1 MVAFRAAYGP
11 MRGGLVHKFVKLS
24 VLPVAALAVACGR
37 GKSPEQTAL
46 TADLKRDLEAAS
58 ASSVELAST
67 ARDYQPTRFVSAIE
81 SPRSSAP
88 VRRRNVRRPV
98 ARPAAAVDNH
108 VAKTPDPAPE
118 NKVEVAEIEQS
129 TEAPAPAIDTPT
141 NVAVT
146 PRPTPVGSAPA
157 TTDAGSGGIGGGSR
171 GGGLGGIGEAIGTV
185 IGVVVIRGGAGGIDH
200 CDPRTDRRPTNGPI
214 ALPDPRIPT
223 RAGGGIIPN
232 NPYPRR
238 RGLPRY

>member
-1 MVAFRAAYGP
+1 
-11 MRGGLVHKFVKLS
+11 
-24 VLPVAALAVACGR
+24 VAALVVACGR

-46 TADLKRDLEAAS
+46 TPDLKRDLAAAS

-67 ARDYQPTRFVSAIE
+67 SRDYQPTRFVSAIE
-81 SPRSSAP
+81 SPATSAP
-88 VRRRNVRRPV
+88 VRKRNVRRPV
-98 ARPAAAVDNH
+98 ARPTAANEQET
-108 VAKTPDPAPE
+108 AKAPDPAPE
-118 NKVEVAEIEQS
+118 NKVDVAVAEPS

-157 TTDAGSGGIGGGSR
+157 TTDAGAGGVGGGSR

-185 IGVVVIRGGAGGIDH
+185 IGVVIIRGGSGGVDH

-214 ALPDPRIPT
+214 GVAFPGMPR
-223 RAGGGIIPN
+223 GGGANIPN
-232 NPYPRR
+232 TTYPRR
-238 RGLPRY
+238 PTFPR